1 MYVLIL
7 LYTCRCV
14 PFMLKDMGIKGI
26 RLMTNNP
33 FKIKQ
38 LTEVLKL
45 VIYF

>member
-1 MYVLIL
+1 
-7 LYTCRCV
+7 
-14 PFMLKDMGIKGI
+14 MLKDMGIKGI

-45 VIYF
+45 VRYF